1 MSELVTDRDR
11 QLAGKMA
18 DPDIRPTSSPGSGVN
33 SVAELLLALLIGTGL
48 APDTLLARRLFLA
61 GRDQEALLHHDSAL
75 ALYRAA
81 RRADPGYP
89 AAHIGYIAIR
99 LQHYQAAELAREYH
113 SAQDTDLAVQ
123 CATLTAEVAAD
134 PEVHYHWSARQERL
148 RHEPICVA
156 MMMTSMGYGV
166 SENVEIADMPRAP
179 LAAPEIGMVWANYA
193 SHLPRSGAAT
203 REAVLED
210 GLRHV
215 SHPFDR
221 VLLLIELSNVRL
233 ERGDSNGARALR
245 DSVMRAAARD
255 GRPGLVLMGS
265 RLQEPPEA
273 DTGRN
278 WLRLARASRSRL
290 EEWKALNWIAH
301 EMIDRGQPRAA
312 LPFAT
317 RQVAIADSTASSG
330 LRMISYTQRG
340 RALYKAGQNDA
351 ALQDL
356 QRAVGFST
364 EVRPLYY
371 VADAWHNLAHCFES
385 MGRFDAASRATN
397 HFLQLTST
405 MPDNALRSTSL
416 LDAGII
422 RWKAGQLAASR
433 EVSEELIRW
442 VNTHHGADYWAGEYL
457 ERLGDLTRAL
467 FYYRR
472 AATVDGDDIPRGL
485 QGEVRIF
492 EALGNDDSAEA
503 AARAHDRQ
511 QWALPNEIPLVP
523 RILGR
528 NGRYDEALQVARRWA
543 TRQDSTGNVE
553 GASLAHL
560 EVADLLLAAHE
571 PGAETE
577 AVRAESLATRNNL
590 TLASIDAR
598 RLIGLADLAAGR
610 RVEGL
615 NALMASA
622 TLARLHPDAPGRVA
636 AWTALGDALATHQ
649 PGRALAAYDTAAQA
663 IEDLV
668 GRLGEDLSRAG
679 YRERHID
686 PFDGAARLLLL
697 SAPEANSVDE
707 LIRWS
712 QRRTGAALSLG
723 IRMLD
728 PRARTAAPLGP
739 SAIQHRLAADEAL
752 VSYLVLDSITA
763 ALVVTAHNATVVP
776 LPVSRDSLRAM
787 VNRLRAPLVAYA
799 GRLDTARARFDV
811 ALAARL
817 HAAVLRPLMSALG
830 RSHRLIIVPD
840 GPLHY
845 LSFESLVSR
854 APANGA
860 GGMETRYALDDFGIE
875 YLPSIALLKPSI
887 ERSRREN
894 DGGIL
899 AVTVGVDGGH
909 EEITAIRS
917 AWRSPVQ
924 VVADTAATQRRVL
937 ARVGKF
943 AILHFAVHARA
954 DASDPLASYLALSPD
969 STDDGR
975 LTLAAIAARQT
986 HARLVVLSACETQ
999 AGRNYAGEGVL
1010 SLARGFLLGGAQG
1023 VVATRWPV
1031 GTTATI
1037 AMTAFYRALSR
1048 GAAPAEALRTAQL
1061 ALRHDPRT
1069 GSPFFWA
1076 GFAMIRG

>member
-1 MSELVTDRDR
+1 M
-11 QLAGKMA
+11 
-18 DPDIRPTSSPGSGVN
+18 N

-48 APDTLLARRLFLA
+48 APDTPLARRLFLA

-99 LQHYQAAELAREYH
+99 LQHYEAAELAREYH
-113 SAQDTDLAVQ
+113 SAQDTDLAVR

-148 RHEPICVA
+148 RHEPVCVA

-166 SENVEIADMPRAP
+166 SEDVEIADMSRA
-179 LAAPEIGMVWANYA
+179 LHAAPEVAMVWANYA
-193 SHLPRSGAAT
+193 SHLPRSGAPT
-203 REAVLED
+203 PEAVLED

-215 SHPFDR
+215 AHPMDR
-221 VLLLIELSNVRL
+221 VLLLIELSNLRR
-233 ERGDSNGARALR
+233 ERGDSDGARDLR
-245 DSVMRAAARD
+245 DSVMRATARD
-255 GRPGLVLMGS
+255 GRPAIALMGS
-265 RLQEPPEA
+265 RLRKPPEA
-273 DTGRN
+273 DMGRE
-278 WLRLARASRSRL
+278 WLQLARNSGSWL

-301 EMIDRGQPRAA
+301 ELIDRGQPGTA
-312 LPFAT
+312 LPFAK
-317 RQVAIADSTASSG
+317 RQVAIADSAGSAG

-340 RALYKAGQNDA
+340 RAFEKAGLSEVG
-351 ALQDL
+351 LQDM
-356 QRAVGFST
+356 QRAVRLSST
-364 EVRPLYY
+364 VRPLYY
-371 VADAWHNLAHCFES
+371 VADAWHNLAHCYEG
-385 MGRFDAASRATN
+385 MGRFDAANRAVN

-405 MPDNALRSTSL
+405 MPDNSLRSTSL

-422 RWKAGQLAASR
+422 RWKAGELAAYR
-433 EVSEELIRW
+433 EASEELIRW
-442 VNTHHGADYWAGEYL
+442 VNGHHGADYWAGEYL
-457 ERLGDLTRAL
+457 ERIGDLTRAL

-472 AATVDGDDIPRGL
+472 AATVGGDDIPRGL

-492 EALGNDDSAEA
+492 ESLGNDDSAEA
-503 AARAHDRQ
+503 AARAHDGLS
-511 QWALPNEIPLVP
+511 WALPNEIPLIP

-528 NGRYDEALQVARRWA
+528 NGRYDEAIQIARRWSA
-543 TRQDSTGNVE
+543 RQDSAGNVE

-560 EVADLLLAAHE
+560 EVAELLLASQQ
-571 PGAETE
+571 AEAAVE
-577 AVRAESLATRNNL
+577 ALRADTLATRNNL
-590 TLASIDAR
+590 TLESIDAR
-598 RLIGLADLAAGR
+598 RIVGLADLAAGR

-622 TLARLHPDAPGRVA
+622 ALARLHPDAPGLVA
-636 AWTALGDALATHQ
+636 AWAALGDALAAHQ

-686 PFDGAARLLLL
+686 PFDGAVRLLLR
-697 SAPEANSVDE
+697 SPPAEDSIDE
-707 LIRWS
+707 LLRWS
-712 QRRTGAALSLG
+712 QRRTGAALALG

-728 PRARTAAPLGP
+728 PRAHTAAPLRL

-752 VSYLVLDSITA
+752 VSYLVLDSVTA
-763 ALVVTAHNATVVP
+763 ALVVTAHKATVVP
-776 LPVSRDSLRAM
+776 LPVSRDSLRVM
-787 VNRLRAPLVAYA
+787 VDRLRGPLVAYA

-811 ALAARL
+811 VLAARL
-817 HAAVLRPLMSALG
+817 HAALLAPLMPALG

-845 LSFESLVSR
+845 LSFESLVSH
-854 APANGA
+854 APAGSA
-860 GGMETRYALDDFGIE
+860 GRPETRYALDDYGIE
-875 YLPSIALLKPSI
+875 YLPSVALLKPSI
-887 ERSRREN
+887 QRSRPEN
-894 DGGIL
+894 ADGVL

-909 EEITAIRS
+909 EEMTAIRS
-917 AWRSPVQ
+917 AWRSPVLI
-924 VVADTAATQRRVL
+924 VADTAATRQRVL
-937 ARVGKF
+937 SRVGNF

-954 DASDPLASYLALSPD
+954 DARDPLASYLALSPD

-975 LTLAAIAARQT
+975 LTLAVIAAQQT

-1031 GTTATI
+1031 GTTANL
-1037 AMTAFYRALSR
+1037 AMTIFYRALSR
-1048 GAAPAEALRTAQL
+1048 GVPPAEALRTAQL
-1061 ALRHDPRT
+1061 ALRHDSRT
-1069 GSPFFWA
+1069 ASPFYWA
-1076 GFAMIRG
+1076 GFTMIRG